1 MNVSQL
7 SAELRR
13 RLASQSDARGI
24 ERELMHH
31 IALLRPVDI
40 VVNPEREL
48 PDFVSDK
55 ILRLADEIANGR
67 PVQYALG
74 RARFYGM
81 DLAVGPGVL
90 IPRPETAEL
99 VDIIADRY
107 SSRRDLRIIDLGTG
121 SGAIA
126 IALARTLPF
135 ADITA
140 IDISDQALAFA
151 RQNANEQR
159 AGIRI
164 EKADILT
171 YRPTEYFDIVVS
183 NPPYVLSSER
193 AEMAP
198 RVLDH
203 EPELALF
210 VPDGDPLRFYSA
222 ILRNFAGK
230 AGAFYFEIN
239 PLEYAAYKNAEIV
252 RDSFGKLRF
261 AIYDPATNAPTSL

>member
-1 MNVSQL
+1 MNVGQL
-7 SAELRR
+7 TAEMRQ
-13 RLASQSDARGI
+13 RLAALSDARGI
-24 ERELMHH
+24 ERELLAN
-31 IALLRPVDI
+31 IALLRPVDV
-40 VVNPEREL
+40 VVNPQREL
-48 PDFVSDK
+48 PDFVCAK
-55 ILRLADEIANGR
+55 ILAIADRVAAGE

-81 DLAVGPGVL
+81 DLAVAPGVL

-107 SSRRDLRIIDLGTG
+107 GSRRDLRVIDLGTG

-126 IALARTLPF
+126 IALARTLKF

-140 IDISDQALAFA
+140 VDISPQALNIA
-151 RQNANEQR
+151 RRNAEEQR
-159 AGIRI
+159 ARIRFVQ
-164 EKADILT
+164 ADMLSF
-171 YRPTEYFDIVVS
+171 RPEGRYDIVVS
-183 NPPYVLSSER
+183 NPPYVLESER
-193 AEMAP
+193 VEMEP

-210 VPDGDPLRFYSA
+210 VPDADPLRFYSA
-222 ILRNFAGK
+222 ILRNFAGH

-239 PLEYAAYKNAEIV
+239 PLEASAYKGAEIV